1 MADSQVGKEAGLY
14 VQEDCA
20 MRIANNI
27 LAMTAYRNYTQNMA
41 MVGKAMERLSSGY
54 RINSAADDPAGLAI
68 SENMRAQ
75 IRGLNRAAQNV
86 LDAKSMMQTAEG
98 DIDSI
103 CSILQRM
110 NELSVQAATG
120 TLSDFDRLQAS
131 KEFEQ
136 LKREINDIAG
146 ASAFNGMNLLDN
158 GSMASSDTVGIH
170 VAYEER
176 KNADGTMKQVSVLE
190 FNPFKLVDGDEIR
203 VKLTAADGT
212 ETDHFY
218 TYRKGDTMADLT
230 NGLNL
235 PDSQR
240 SGFQITADGK
250 AEVFFKPSDSR
261 PKPGDLVYKIQTGA
275 LEGQRTEIRIPIL
288 NTNSLGL
295 DGVSID
301 TQEAASKAITA
312 VKKAQEKAVDARTTL
327 GAMQNRFDHK
337 YNNLKNQALNLA
349 EAESRIRDADIAEE
363 MMNLVQAQ
371 MRVQLSAWVIAQSNT
386 MAQRVLELLMG

>member
-1 MADSQVGKEAGLY
+1 
-14 VQEDCA
+14 
-20 MRIANNI
+20 
-27 LAMTAYRNYTQNMA
+27 
-41 MVGKAMERLSSGY
+41 MERLSTGY

-98 DIDSI
+98 DVDSI

-110 NELSVQAATG
+110 NELAVQASTG
-120 TLSDFDRLQAS
+120 TLSDYDRLQAS

-136 LKREINDIAG
+136 LKREINDISG
-146 ASAFNGMNLLDN
+146 ASAFNGINLLDN
-158 GSMASSDTVGIH
+158 GSMASSDTVGIY
-170 VAYEER
+170 VSYEER
-176 KNADGTMKQVSVLE
+176 KNADGTMKDVSVLE

-203 VKLTAADGT
+203 VKLTEADGT

-218 TYRKGDTMADLT
+218 TFRKGDTMADIA
-230 NGLNL
+230 NGLGL
-235 PDSQR
+235 PNSSR
-240 SGFQITADGK
+240 NGNKITVDGK
-250 AEVFFKPSDSR
+250 AEIFFRPSESR
-261 PKPGDLVYKIQTGA
+261 AGESYISHQIQTGA
-275 LEGQRTEIRIPIL
+275 LEGQRTEIKIPVL
-288 NTNSLGL
+288 NTRTLGL

-301 TQEAASKAITA
+301 TQEAAGKAITA
-312 VKKAQEKAVDARTTL
+312 VKKALEKAVDARTTL

-363 MMNLVQAQ
+363 MMNLVKAQ

-386 MAQRVLELLMG
+386 MAQRVLELLMGG